1 MSRSIKTIEFPG
13 ELIFLGTGTSVGV
26 PAVGCPCQVC
36 SSENPK
42 NRRTRT
48 SLVLGLPAGSLLID
62 TTPDLRF
69 QLLREGIG
77 IVHAVL
83 FTHEHADH
91 IMGLDDVRLFPFYLG
106 HPVPLY
112 CEAIVEQRIRRSFD
126 YAFTDY
132 EPTHAG
138 AVPQLDIRPID
149 LEPFE
154 LLGARIIPMRLNH
167 GRLPVLG
174 FRFGNV
180 AYCTDTNGIPDESW
194 SLLEGLDVLIL
205 DALRAR
211 PHATHFS
218 LAEAVDVIERLQPK
232 RALLTHLSH
241 ELEHE
246 ATCASLPAHIDLAYD
261 GLRLPLS

>member
-1 MSRSIKTIEFPG
+1 M
-13 ELIFLGTGTSVGV
+13 
-26 PAVGCPCQVC
+26 
-36 SSENPK
+36 
-42 NRRTRT
+42 
-48 SLVLGLPAGSLLID
+48 LGLPAGNLMID
-62 TTPDLRF
+62 TPPDLRF

-112 CEAIVEQRIRRSFD
+112 CETIVEQRIRRSFD
-126 YAFTDY
+126 YAFTDR

-138 AVPQLDIRPID
+138 AVPQLEINRIGLD
-149 LEPFE
+149 PFE
-154 LLGARIIPMRLNH
+154 LLGARIIPVRLNH
-167 GRLPVLG
+167 GRLQVLG

-194 SLLEGLDVLIL
+194 ALLEGLDVLIL
-205 DALRAR
+205 DALRDR

-218 LAEAVDVIERLQPK
+218 LEEAVDVIDRLQPK
-232 RALLTHLSH
+232 RALLTHISH

-246 ATCASLPAHIDLAYD
+246 ATCAALPAHIDLAYD